1 MAKKIFFFDSA
12 DKMIHQIP
20 VKYELDSEKAIPIV
34 DEKNKEV
41 MSISIA
47 SEVIKK
53 MTEPI
58 NIKRIYVSE
67 DKKEEAEAIVNE
79 IQNMM
84 KRSN

>member
-1 MAKKIFFFDSA
+1 M
-12 DKMIHQIP
+12 
-20 VKYELDSEKAIPIV
+20 
-34 DEKNKEV
+34 

-53 MTEPI
+53 MPEPI

>member
-1 MAKKIFFFDSA
+1 
-12 DKMIHQIP
+12 
-20 VKYELDSEKAIPIV
+20 
-34 DEKNKEV
+34 
-41 MSISIA
+41 
-47 SEVIKK
+47 

-67 DKKEEAEAIVNE
+67 DKMEEAEAIVNE